1 MSCNLTSYYEG
12 LDADNNY
19 DKCYSYIYATVM
31 IALMICT
38 LMFILAVGYAN
49 DTTESNDDGIPL
61 LEKVAKLKG
70 FSLVDALQGLCLAAM
85 IMISIVSYGMA
96 PSYGEQAP
104 WAEIAFSAFLL
115 LAGCT
120 FLLQGIKMFMKHR
133 QKTEEMRFE
142 NIVKQ
147 PPESFNMDDCD
158 DEASIDTQVDR
169 EFSFSSPRNAKLS
182 NILILKPSRS
192 TSFNW
197 DNDDMCEGEDE
208 SVESTSRSGSR
219 GGSRT
224 NSATASPRTMRRT
237 STLEDRKKNTRVS
250 IWDGGSKG
258 MARSTSRSAEYARN
272 GSDRGSGSERED
284 TSEGEKG
291 ERDNAGSAGRGRG
304 RSDVDIMSD
313 IKIGFL

>member
-1 MSCNLTSYYEG
+1 M
-12 LDADNNY
+12 
-19 DKCYSYIYATVM
+19 
-31 IALMICT
+31 
-38 LMFILAVGYAN
+38 
-49 DTTESNDDGIPL
+49 
-61 LEKVAKLKG
+61 
-70 FSLVDALQGLCLAAM
+70 VDALQALCLAAM
-85 IMISIVSYGMA
+85 IMVSVVSYGMA
-96 PSYGEQAP
+96 PSHGEQAP
-104 WAEIAFSAFLL
+104 WAEIAKNCFGL

-169 EFSFSSPRNAKLS
+169 EFSFSSPRNTKL
-182 NILILKPSRS
+182 NNILKPSRS

-197 DNDDMCEGEDE
+197 NDDAMCEGEDE

-224 NSATASPRTMRRT
+224 ISAAVSPRTMRRT

-258 MARSTSRSAEYARN
+258 MARSTSRSAEYVRN
-272 GSDRGSGSERED
+272 GSGRGSGSERED